1 MLSQLLQQN
10 KGIVEISSQ
19 VTLLPAL
26 GCGLWLIAGRPA
38 EVEE

>member
-1 MLSQLLQQN
+1 MLSQFMQPG
-10 KGIVEISSQ
+10 KGSVEISSQ

-26 GCGLWLIAGRPA
+26 GCGLWLIAGRPG